1 MSSPHRF
8 DREQEPTKVK
18 RDRVLF
24 LVFGLVAFGIA
35 VSLLSAHYGWN
46 ESIAP

>member
-18 RDRVLF
+18 RDGVLF
-24 LVFGLVAFGIA
+24 LVFGLVALGIA
-35 VSLLSAHYGWN
+35 ASLLFAHYGWI
-46 ESIAP
+46 ESVAP